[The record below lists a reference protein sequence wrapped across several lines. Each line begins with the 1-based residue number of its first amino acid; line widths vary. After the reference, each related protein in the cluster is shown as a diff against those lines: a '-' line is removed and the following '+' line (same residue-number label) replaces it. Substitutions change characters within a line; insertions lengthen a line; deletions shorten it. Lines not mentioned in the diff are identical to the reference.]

1 MQEIPFTERQ
11 NFLSANL
18 DGSLASADFL
28 SVMQG
33 CEDQIFSGYE
43 DQRGLSH
50 TSVLSQ
56 IERVAQEC
64 GRIIRSE
71 SGPPG
76 LVVFTGCG
84 TSGRIAYLVSNRYL
98 NAFEQPLFTYSCA
111 GGDSALLLSDELPED
126 DPALGGDDL
135 GDVLKRGLAGK
146 QAYVVGVTCGL
157 SAPYVA
163 GQLLA
168 AMALTIV
175 KSMTIRSAR
184 KP

>member
-43 DQRGLSH
+43 DQRGLI
-50 TSVLSQ
+50 TYKCF
-56 IERVAQEC
+56 VANRARC
-64 GRIIRSE
+64 AGGGRIIGSE

-98 NAFEQPLFTYSCA
+98 RCF
-111 GGDSALLLSDELPED
+111 
-126 DPALGGDDL
+126 
-135 GDVLKRGLAGK
+135 
-146 QAYVVGVTCGL
+146 
-157 SAPYVA
+157 
-163 GQLLA
+163 
-168 AMALTIV
+168 
-175 KSMTIRSAR
+175 
-184 KP
+184 